1 MIRSPL
7 LLAVCFAAAL
17 SGCSSSEDGPLDLA
31 FIAAEDELFA
41 TGLRLSEGAQHVRA
55 ATDLGLVA
63 RDAQGEIIP
72 GLADRWIVTDDGRS
86 FIFRLREGTWPD
98 GSPLTAESARAALV
112 SAIRGLEGTSMERDL
127 HSIDEVRAMAG
138 RVVEL
143 RLSGPFP
150 ALLQLLAQP
159 ELALEPGAGTGPMVM
174 NREVPVAVL
183 SLKPPEQRGLPAK
196 EDWREGVRPVR
207 IIALPAQAALAQFE
221 EGEVDAVLGGRIDSL
236 PLVDTGPLSR
246 GTIRVDPAIG
256 LFGLIV
262 QRDSG
267 ALESEEMREA
277 IAMAIDR
284 PALIAPFGIGGWT
297 PTTRVVA
304 PGLPDDPGYIT
315 ERWTDRSLD
324 ELRAEAR
331 RRVTAW
337 RAGQDDVEQDVPL
350 VLTLEIGEGSGLDVL
365 FRELAAQLAQI
376 DIRLERAGDGE
387 RGDLAL
393 IDRIARFAAPRWFL
407 NQFHCSLQRGA
418 CNEKVDFLVDLAV
431 DEDVLAARAAF
442 LAQAESE
449 LIESNIYIPFGAPL
463 RWSLVRGD
471 VAGFVPNRWAF
482 HPLPQMAQIAR

>member
-1 MIRSPL
+1 MVRFRL
-7 LLAVCFAAAL
+7 LLALCFAAAL
-17 SGCSSSEDGPLDLA
+17 GGCNSSEEGPLDLA

-41 TGLRLSEGAQHVRA
+41 DGLRLTEGAQHLRA
-55 ATDLGLVA
+55 ATALGLVT

-112 SAIRGLEGTSMERDL
+112 RAIRGLEGTSMERDL
-127 HSIDEVRAMAG
+127 DPVEEVRAMAG

-159 ELALEPGAGTGPMVM
+159 ELALEPGAGTGDMAM
-174 NREVPVAVL
+174 SREGPLAVL
-183 SLKPPEQRGLPAK
+183 SLKPPEQRGLPAD
-196 EDWREGVRPVR
+196 EDWQDAVRPVR
-207 IIALPAQAALAQFE
+207 VIGLPAEAALARFE

-246 GTIRVDPAIG
+246 GTIRIDPAIG
-256 LFGLIV
+256 LFGLVV
-262 QRDSG
+262 QRASG
-267 ALESEEMREA
+267 ALESEEVREA

-284 PALIAPFGIGGWT
+284 PALIAPFAIAGWT

-304 PGLPDDPGYIT
+304 PVLPDDPGYIA
-315 ERWTDRSLD
+315 ERWTDRSLE

-337 RAGQDDVEQDVPL
+337 RAGQGDVEQDAPL
-350 VLTLEIGEGSGLDVL
+350 VLTLEIGESAGLDVL
-365 FRELAAQLAQI
+365 FRELAAQLAEI
-376 DIRLERAGDGE
+376 GIRLERAGDGDP
-387 RGDLAL
+387 GDLAL

-407 NQFHCSLQRGA
+407 NQFHCSVRRGP
-418 CNEKVDFLVDLAV
+418 CNENVDFLVDLAV
-431 DEDVLAARAAF
+431 DEDDLAGRAAF
-442 LAQAESE
+442 LAQAESH

-463 RWSLVRGD
+463 RWSLIRGD
-471 VAGFVPNRWAF
+471 VAGFVPNLWAF
-482 HPLPQMAQIAR
+482 HPLPQMAHIAR